1 VVRQMLELV
10 PTFTIAW
17 VRKHIEFDVNNA
29 FKKAGVAEALYEG
42 LRRSGTPEA

>member
-1 VVRQMLELV
+1 MLELV

-17 VRKHIEFDVNNA
+17 VRKHIEFGINNA
-29 FKKAGVAEALYEG
+29 FKKPGVADALYEG